1 MSKSKVLLSTED
13 PISRSDLSVFLRE
26 LSEKVSVGEVVLRQ
40 GNEEL
45 ALEIPSNLVL
55 EVKVEEK
62 EKKHR
67 GTKRTL
73 ELEFE
78 WYDQEDGGGPL
89 ELG

>member
-1 MSKSKVLLSTED
+1 MAKSTVLLSTED
-13 PISRSDLSVFLRE
+13 PISRSDLSAFLSE
-26 LSEKVSVGEVVLRQ
+26 LSEKVAGGEVILRQ
-40 GNEEL
+40 GDEEL

-55 EVKVEEK
+55 EVKVEEEDK
-62 EKKHR
+62 RQK

-78 WYDQEDGGGPL
+78 WYDQEGGGGPL